1 MISRIGPVS
10 AFAAASLLAALLA
23 ACGPTTFTK
32 VRVDWQPVEGSS
44 PRQDNENVTVDVTTP
59 APAETSPELMGTLQ
73 KCAVRDTLEYSK
85 SGKPVTETLPVTTS
99 GQLWRRVAITS
110 RDEHILRLN
119 GVVARLFTPDG
130 REWEPLSRDK
140 ILAAFRANRPCPSS
154 DTAANAFS
162 GVRLLQKGVEIL
174 PGATGASWLAFTPP
188 SAEDQPGVWKLGL
201 YEVPV
206 KTNDVGKVAKTARFE
221 FRYQVI
227 KYVDTYRQKNWL
239 ATPELIESTE
249 VPPAK

>member
-1 MISRIGPVS
+1 MRTRIP
-10 AFAAASLLAALLA
+10 FLLAAALPLAALLA

-32 VRVDWQPVEGSS
+32 IRTDWQPVEGS
-44 PRQDNENVTVDVTTP
+44 PLRQDNENVTVDVTTP
-59 APAETSPELMGTLQ
+59 AETSPELFGTLQ
-73 KCAVRDTLEYSK
+73 KCVVRDTLEYAK
-85 SGKPVTETLPVTTS
+85 GGKPVTEPVPVTTP
-99 GQLWRRVAITS
+99 GQMWRRVAITS
-110 RDEHILRLN
+110 RDEHILRMN

-130 REWEPLSRDK
+130 REWEPLTRDK

-162 GVRLLQKGVEIL
+162 GVKLLQKGVEIL
-174 PGATGASWLAFTPP
+174 PGGASASWLAFTPP

-206 KTNDVGKVAKTARFE
+206 KTNDVGKTTKTARFE
-221 FRYQVI
+221 FRYNVV